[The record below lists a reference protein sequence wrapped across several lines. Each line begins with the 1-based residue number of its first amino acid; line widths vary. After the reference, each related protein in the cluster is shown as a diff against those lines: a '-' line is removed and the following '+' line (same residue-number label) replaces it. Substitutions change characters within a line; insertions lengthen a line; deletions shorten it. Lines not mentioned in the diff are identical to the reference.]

1 LKTRPVSTFRTID
14 PATERPIETFETFSP
29 ERIDALLERARAA
42 FAAAR
47 ETTFADRRARMQNAA
62 RYLREHAGEL
72 AAIITRE
79 MGKPVTEAEGEIAK
93 CATCCDYYAANAEA
107 MLADEPVMSN
117 ATESY
122 IAYQPLGV
130 VLAVMPWNFPFW
142 QVFRFAAPALMA
154 GNVAVLKHATNV
166 TRCALEIERVFA
178 AANFPPGAFSTVI
191 VPGSEVAK
199 LIDDPRIAAVTLTGS
214 EAAGVAVAGAAGRNL
229 KKTVLELGGSDAFIV
244 LADADIDAAALT
256 AAKSRFQNAGQSCI
270 AAKRFIVEAPVYD
283 AFVERFVAAAR
294 VLVVGD
300 PAGRTTNVGP
310 MARGDLRDE
319 LAQMVDVTVAGGAQ
333 LATGGR
339 NGHRV
344 GYFYDPAV
352 VVGVRPGMPLFDEES
367 FGPAAAVVRARD
379 ADEAIALAN
388 DSKYGLGGNL
398 WTRDIERAKAL
409 ARRLES
415 GAVFVNGMTAS
426 DPRLPFGGVKR
437 SGYGRELSYYGIR
450 EFMNVQT
457 VWIGPD
463 TTVLTAHTA
472 SAE

>member
-1 LKTRPVSTFRTID
+1 MSTFATID
-14 PATERPIETFETFSP
+14 PATEREIESFQTFEP
-29 ERIDALLERARAA
+29 ARIDAVLDRARSA
-42 FAAAR
+42 FAAAAADS
-47 ETTFADRRARMQNAA
+47 FAARRLRMENAA
-62 RYLREHAGEL
+62 RYLRDHQTEL
-72 AAIITRE
+72 AATVTRE
-79 MGKPVTEAEGEIAK
+79 MGKPLAEARAEIAK
-93 CATCCDYYAANAEA
+93 CAACCDYYAANAERL
-107 MLADEPVMSN
+107 LADEPAPSN
-117 ATESY
+117 ATESFV
-122 IAYQPLGV
+122 AYRPLGV

-178 AANFPPGAFSTVI
+178 AAGFPPGAFASVI
-191 VPGSEVAK
+191 VPGSEVSK

-214 EAAGVAVAGAAGRNL
+214 EAAGVSVATAAGRNL

-244 LADADIDAAALT
+244 LADADLDAAARI

-270 AAKRFIVEAPVYD
+270 AAKRFIVEAPAHD
-283 AFVERFVAAAR
+283 AFVERFTAAAR
-294 VLVVGD
+294 ALVVGD
-300 PAGRTTNVGP
+300 PTRPETNVGP

-319 LAQMVDVTVAGGAQ
+319 LADMVDATVAHGGT

-339 NGHRV
+339 NGHRS

-352 VVGVRPGMPLFDEES
+352 VTGVRPGMPLFDEEA
-367 FGPAAAVVRARD
+367 FGPAAAIVRARD
-379 ADEAIALAN
+379 ADEAVRLAN

-398 WTRDIERAKAL
+398 WTRDIARAKAI
-409 ARRLES
+409 AGRLES
-415 GAVFVNGMTAS
+415 GAVFINGMTAS

-437 SGYGRELSYYGIR
+437 SGYGRELSSFGIR

-463 TTVLTAHTA
+463 TAALPDEPA
-472 SAE
+472 AE

>member
-1 LKTRPVSTFRTID
+1 VTTFRTVD
-14 PATERPIETFETFSP
+14 PATERDLETFETFSS
-29 ERIDALLERARAA
+29 ERIDAVLDRARAA
-42 FAAAR
+42 FAAAAG
-47 ETTFADRRARMQNAA
+47 TTFAERAALVRNAA
-62 RYLREHAGEL
+62 RYLREHQAEL
-72 AAIITRE
+72 AATITRE
-79 MGKPVTEAEGEIAK
+79 MGKPVAEAEAEIAK
-93 CATCCDYYAANAEA
+93 CAICCDYYATHAQAL
-107 MLADEPVMSN
+107 LADERVTSN

-166 TRCALEIERVFA
+166 TRCALEIEGVFTAAGFA
-178 AANFPPGAFSTVI
+178 AGAFSTVI
-191 VPGSEVAK
+191 VPGSEVSK

-214 EAAGVAVAGAAGRNL
+214 EAAGVSVAGAAGRNL

-244 LADADIDAAALT
+244 LADADIDAAARM

-270 AAKRFIVEAPVYD
+270 AAKRFIVEA
-283 AFVERFVAAAR
+283 
-294 VLVVGD
+294 LVVGD
-300 PAGRTTNVGP
+300 PAGRATNVGP
-310 MARGDLRDE
+310 MARGDLRDD
-319 LAQMVDVTVAGGAQ
+319 LAQMVDATVAGGAR

-344 GYFYDPAV
+344 GFFYDPAV
-352 VVGVRPGMPLFDEES
+352 VVGVQPGMPLFDEES

-379 ADEAIALAN
+379 ANDAVALAN

-398 WTRDIERAKAL
+398 WTRDIERAKSL

-415 GAVFVNGMTAS
+415 GAVFINGMTAS

-463 TTVLTAHTA
+463 TSAPTANAPT
-472 SAE
+472 SE

>member
-1 LKTRPVSTFRTID
+1 MTTFVTTD
-14 PATERPIETFETFSP
+14 PATEREIETFETFSAA
-29 ERIDALLERARAA
+29 RIDAALERARG
-42 FAAAR
+42 AAAAAAA
-47 ETTFADRRARMQNAA
+47 TSFAERRAPMERAA
-62 RYLREHAGEL
+62 RYLRDHAADL
-72 AAIITRE
+72 AAVITRE
-79 MGKPVTEAEGEIAK
+79 MGKTLAEATAEVLK
-93 CATCCDYYAANAEA
+93 CATCCEYYAANAERL
-107 MLADEPVMSN
+107 LADEPVSSN

-154 GNVAVLKHATNV
+154 GNVAILKHATNV

-178 AANFPPGAFSTVI
+178 AAGFPAGWFTTVI
-191 VPGSEVAK
+191 VPGSEVER

-214 EAAGVAVAGAAGRNL
+214 EAAGVSVATAAGRNL

-244 LADADIDAAALT
+244 LADADVDAAAAT
-256 AAKSRFQNAGQSCI
+256 AARSRFQNAGQSCI
-270 AAKRFIVEAPVYD
+270 AAKRFIVEAPVHAD
-283 AFVERFVAAAR
+283 FVERFTAAAR
-294 VLVVGD
+294 ALVVGD
-300 PAGRTTNVGP
+300 PTRPETRVGP

-319 LAQMVDVTVAGGAQ
+319 LAGLVDATVARGAR

-339 NGHRV
+339 NGYQR

-352 VVGVRPGMPLFDEES
+352 VVGVRPGMPLFDEET
-367 FGPAAAVVRARD
+367 FGPAAAVIEARD
-379 ADEAIALAN
+379 ADDAIALAN

-398 WTRDIERAKAL
+398 WTRDIDRAKRI
-409 ARRLES
+409 ARRLQS
-415 GAVFVNGMTAS
+415 GAVFINGMTAS

-463 TTVLTAHTA
+463 TAAPPPHAVA
-472 SAE
+472 AE